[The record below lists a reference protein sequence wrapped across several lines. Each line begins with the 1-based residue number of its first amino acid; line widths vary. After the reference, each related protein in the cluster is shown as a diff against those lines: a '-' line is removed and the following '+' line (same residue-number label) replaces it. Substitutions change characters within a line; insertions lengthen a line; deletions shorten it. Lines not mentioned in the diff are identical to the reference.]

1 MTLQN
6 AVRHH
11 RHLVELGSLLAT
23 AGAADAFAD
32 VFGAQRHG
40 FGLLIGLGIAVIVT
54 TVGHHVWLRRSDHA
68 PPRGLAVGA
77 LDAMAAA
84 YALPAGAAGDAAVT
98 GVVWRV
104 RAEIDNT
111 PGRLAVLAG
120 ALAAAGANIHGLDA
134 QPGAAGTV
142 VDEFLVETPP
152 ETSAQ
157 QLCAAIR
164 AVGGRAACAVPT
176 DLLALVDA
184 PTRALDLAA
193 RLARRP
199 DSLAAVLADLL
210 EAERVEWVD
219 VERDEWV
226 DRADVEGPEPRL
238 HDSALEQ
245 SPDGTRLV
253 LRGPDG
259 GVVTVSRP
267 GLPFTA
273 VERSRARA
281 VLDLAAAQTAAH
293 ERGC

>member
-1 MTLQN
+1 MTLPN
-6 AVRHH
+6 TLRHH

-32 VFGAQRHG
+32 EFELRRNGVAV
-40 FGLLIGLGIAVIVT
+40 LIGLGIALIVT

-68 PPRGLAVGA
+68 PPRTADVLDGE
-77 LDAMAAA
+77 DAM
-84 YALPAGAAGDAAVT
+84 DAAVT

-104 RAEIDNT
+104 RTEIDNT

-134 QPGAAGTV
+134 HPGPAGTV

-152 ETSAQ
+152 DTSAQ
-157 QLCAAIR
+157 QLCTAIR
-164 AVGGRAACAVPT
+164 AVGGRATRAVPT

-199 DSLAAVLADLL
+199 DSLEAVLADLL
-210 EAERVEWVD
+210 EAERVE
-219 VERDEWV
+219 R
-226 DRADVEGPEPRL
+226 GPAG
-238 HDSALEQ
+238 SGLEQ
-245 SPDGTRLV
+245 PADPARLV

-259 GVVTVSRP
+259 AAVTVSRP

>member
-6 AVRHH
+6 ALRHH

-32 VFGAQRHG
+32 EFGARRNG
-40 FGLLIGLGIAVIVT
+40 VVTLIGLGVALIVT

-68 PPRGLAVGA
+68 PPV
-77 LDAMAAA
+77 
-84 YALPAGAAGDAAVT
+84 PAGAASGAAGDSVSDAAVT

-104 RAEIDNT
+104 RTEIDNT

-134 QPGAAGTV
+134 QPGSAGTV
-142 VDEFLVETPP
+142 MDEFLVETPP
-152 ETSAQ
+152 DTSAQ

-164 AVGGRAACAVPT
+164 AVGGRATCAVPT

-199 DSLAAVLADLL
+199 GSLEAVLADLL
-210 EAERVEWVD
+210 EAEM
-219 VERDEWV
+219 VER
-226 DRADVEGPEPRL
+226 GP
-238 HDSALEQ
+238 SGSGLEQ
-245 SPDGTRLV
+245 PSDDTRLV
-253 LRGPDG
+253 LRAPDG
-259 GVVTVSRP
+259 APVTVSRP
-267 GLPFTA
+267 GLPFTT

>member
-6 AVRHH
+6 ALRHH

-32 VFGAQRHG
+32 AFGARRDG
-40 FGLLIGLGIAVIVT
+40 VAILFGLGAALIVT

-68 PPRGLAVGA
+68 PPRTADAVETA
-77 LDAMAAA
+77 DSAHE
-84 YALPAGAAGDAAVT
+84 AAVT

-104 RAEIDNT
+104 RTEIDNT
-111 PGRLAVLAG
+111 PGRLAVFAG
-120 ALAAAGANIHGLDA
+120 ALAAVGANIHGLDA
-134 QPGAAGTV
+134 HPGPAGTV
-142 VDEFLVETPP
+142 VDEFLVETSPD
-152 ETSAQ
+152 TSAQ

-164 AVGGRAACAVPT
+164 AVGGRATRAVPT

-199 DSLAAVLADLL
+199 DSLEAVLADLL
-210 EAERVEWVD
+210 EAEL
-219 VERDEWV
+219 VERGP
-226 DRADVEGPEPRL
+226 ADSG
-238 HDSALEQ
+238 LEQ
-245 SPDGTRLV
+245 PRDETRLV

-259 GVVTVSRP
+259 CAVTVARP

>member
-6 AVRHH
+6 ALRHH
-11 RHLVELGSLLAT
+11 HHLVELGSLLAT

-32 VFGAQRHG
+32 VFGEHRHG
-40 FGLLIGLGIAVIVT
+40 IVLLIALGLALITT

-68 PPRGLAVGA
+68 PPREPAV
-77 LDAMAAA
+77 AAA
-84 YALPAGAAGDAAVT
+84 SETVT

-104 RAEIDNT
+104 RTEIDNT

-120 ALAAAGANIHGLDA
+120 ALAAVGANIHGLDA
-134 QPGAAGTV
+134 QPAAAGVV

-157 QLCAAIR
+157 QLCDAVR
-164 AVGGRAACAVPT
+164 AVGGRATCAVPT

-199 DSLAAVLADLL
+199 DSLEAVLADLL
-210 EAERVEWVD
+210 EAERVQIHP
-219 VERDEWV
+219 
-226 DRADVEGPEPRL
+226 ADAAPGGDTAAAGPA
-238 HDSALEQ
+238 D
-245 SPDGTRLV
+245 LV

-273 VERSRARA
+273 VERARARSA
-281 VLDLAAAQTAAH
+281 VDLAAAHAACR
-293 ERGC
+293 ERG

>member
-6 AVRHH
+6 ALRHH

-32 VFGAQRHG
+32 AFGARHG
-40 FGLLIGLGIAVIVT
+40 GVAVLIGLGIALIVT

-68 PPRGLAVGA
+68 PPHAAEAKTKPDG
-77 LDAMAAA
+77 DAAHD
-84 YALPAGAAGDAAVT
+84 GDAAVT

-134 QPGAAGTV
+134 HPGPAGTV
-142 VDEFLVETPP
+142 VDEFLIETPP
-152 ETSAQ
+152 DTSAQ

-164 AVGGRAACAVPT
+164 AVGGRATRAVPT

-199 DSLAAVLADLL
+199 DSLEAVLADLL
-210 EAERVEWVD
+210 EAERVEL
-219 VERDEWV
+219 
-226 DRADVEGPEPRL
+226 GPAGSGLGQP
-238 HDSALEQ
+238 A
-245 SPDGTRLV
+245 DGTRLV

-259 GVVTVSRP
+259 AAVTVSRP

-273 VERSRARA
+273 VERTRARA
-281 VLDLAAAQTAAH
+281 VLDLAAAHTAAR

>member
-6 AVRHH
+6 TFRHH

-23 AGAADAFAD
+23 AGAADSFSD
-32 VFGAQRHG
+32 VFGQHRHG
-40 FGLLIGLGIAVIVT
+40 IGLLIGLGLALVLT
-54 TVGHHVWLRRSDHA
+54 TVGHHIWLRKSDHA
-68 PPRGLAVGA
+68 PPSEAESGPGA
-77 LDAMAAA
+77 EGCAGCDT
-84 YALPAGAAGDAAVT
+84 AGADATVT

-104 RAEIDNT
+104 RTEIDNT

-134 QPGAAGTV
+134 QPAGAGKV

-152 ETSAQ
+152 DTSAQ
-157 QLCAAIR
+157 QLCDAVR
-164 AVGGRAACAVPT
+164 AVGGRATCAVPT

-199 DSLAAVLADLL
+199 DSLEAVLADLL
-210 EAERVEWVD
+210 EAEHVQVHPYDGECD
-219 VERDEWV
+219 GPDALTPAAQAEAH
-226 DRADVEGPEPRL
+226 RAD
-238 HDSALEQ
+238 
-245 SPDGTRLV
+245 LV

-259 GVVTVSRP
+259 GYVTVRRP

-281 VLDLAAAQTAAH
+281 AVDLAAAHAAAR
-293 ERGC
+293 ERG

>member
-6 AVRHH
+6 TLRHH

-32 VFGAQRHG
+32 AFGARRDG
-40 FGLLIGLGIAVIVT
+40 VAVLICLGIALIVT

-68 PPRGLAVGA
+68 PPHAAKAAETADA
-77 LDAMAAA
+77 L
-84 YALPAGAAGDAAVT
+84 DAAVT

-104 RAEIDNT
+104 RTEIDNT

-134 QPGAAGTV
+134 HPGPAGTV

-152 ETSAQ
+152 DTSAQ

-164 AVGGRAACAVPT
+164 AVGGRATRAVPT

-199 DSLAAVLADLL
+199 DALEAVLADLL
-210 EAERVEWVD
+210 EAERVELGP
-219 VERDEWV
+219 
-226 DRADVEGPEPRL
+226 ADA
-238 HDSALEQ
+238 DLEHLA
-245 SPDGTRLV
+245 DGTRLV

-259 GVVTVSRP
+259 TAVTVSRP
-267 GLPFTA
+267 GLPFTV

-281 VLDLAAAQTAAH
+281 VLDLAAAHSAAR